1 MSMTG
6 PIPSSPRST
15 RARPST
21 RELQKKCDRFN
32 DRAVVGTKVRVKRD
46 NGDVV
51 ETTTR
56 SAAHVLGGHTAVV
69 FVDGISGCYALERVE
84 IVV

>member
-6 PIPSSPRST
+6 PIQARTRST
-15 RARPST
+15 RTRIST

-32 DRAVVGTKVRVKRD
+32 DRAVVGTKVRVTRD

-56 SAAHVLGGHTAVV
+56 SAAHVLSGHSAVI